1 MTAPLKSAASM
12 AARTDRH
19 DIEKAGRRAEMLAAL
34 LLRLKGYRILARRFR
49 SRRGEVDLIAFKG
62 RTLVAAEVKQRRGE
76 AAAREAITAR
86 QRQRIAGGIED
97 WCARTGHT
105 GPVRFDAILIL
116 PRRLP
121 VHIKDAW
128 RLT

>member
-1 MTAPLKSAASM
+1 M
-12 AARTDRH
+12 AARTDRR
-19 DIEKAGRRAEMLAAL
+19 DIEKAGRRAEMLAGL
-34 LLRLKGYRILARRFR
+34 LLRLKGYRVLTRRFR
-49 SRRGEVDLIAFKG
+49 SRRGEVDLIACRRG
-62 RTLVAAEVKQRRGE
+62 LLVAVEVKQRQSE

-97 WCARTGHT
+97 WSARTGHT

-121 VHIKDAW
+121 IHIKDAW